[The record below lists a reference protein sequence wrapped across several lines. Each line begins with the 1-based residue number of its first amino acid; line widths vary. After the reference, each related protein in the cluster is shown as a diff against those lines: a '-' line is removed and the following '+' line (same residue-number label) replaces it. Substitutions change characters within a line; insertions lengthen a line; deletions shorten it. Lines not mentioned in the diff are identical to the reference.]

1 MPELPDNIGSRESLI
16 TELDGFITNHKA
28 QSKCFALL
36 LINIKNFR
44 RFNVTY
50 GYRVADSVLSAFAAC
65 LSDLT
70 RSQDYVARVGNA
82 EFALLLPAVLNEGH
96 ASLAAIKIIEKLKE
110 PLRVEEDEFQIRAD
124 IGIALYPQHADDSQK
139 LFSNTEL
146 ALNDANN
153 SPESYAIYSDEDN
166 TITTFDWDIEA
177 DLQNA
182 IEKDQF
188 ELFFQPQVYLSS
200 GQLFGAEALIRWK
213 NGSKGFIRPDLFIPV
228 AEKSGQINEITKW
241 TLNAAL
247 WFRKS
252 WPKEMDSLNI
262 AVNISTNMLSDPDFA
277 DMVRGAISIYAVE
290 YEQLTLEITESA
302 LVEDMSSSFDTL
314 NELKALGINI
324 SIDDFGT
331 GYSSM
336 AYFKNIPAN
345 ELKIDQTFIRY
356 MLENSMD
363 QHIVQTI
370 IQMAKGFD
378 LTVVAEGI
386 EDQKTFDM
394 LCDLECNIAQG
405 YHLAKPMPGDSFIE
419 WIDYYTANRQT
430 AGNRS

>member
-1 MPELPDNIGSRESLI
+1 MPEFPDNIGSRESLI
-16 TELDGFITNHKA
+16 KELDGFITNHKA

-44 RFNVTY
+44 RFNVKY
-50 GYRVADSVLSAFAAC
+50 GYRVADSVLSEFAAC
-65 LSDLT
+65 LANLT

-110 PLRVEEDEFQIRAD
+110 PLMIGEDGFQIRTD
-124 IGIALYPQHADDSQK
+124 IGIALYPQHADNSQK

-146 ALNDANN
+146 AMFDASN
-153 SPESYAIYSDEDN
+153 SPESYAIYSSEDN
-166 TITTFDWDIEA
+166 TLTSFDWDIEA
-177 DLQNA
+177 DLQRA

-188 ELFFQPQVYLSS
+188 ELYFQPQVYLSN
-200 GQLFGAEALIRWK
+200 GKLYGAEALIRWK

-252 WPKEMDSLNI
+252 WPKEMDSLSLAI
-262 AVNISTNMLSDPDFA
+262 NISTNMLSDPDFA
-277 DMVRGAISIYAVE
+277 DMVRGAVSIYAIE

-363 QHIVQTI
+363 QHIVKTI

-378 LTVVAEGI
+378 LTVVAEGK

-394 LCDLECNIAQG
+394 LCDLECDIAQG
-405 YHLAKPMPGDSFIE
+405 YRLAKPMPGDSFIE
-419 WIDYYTANRQT
+419 WIDHHTANKQT
-430 AGNRS
+430 AG